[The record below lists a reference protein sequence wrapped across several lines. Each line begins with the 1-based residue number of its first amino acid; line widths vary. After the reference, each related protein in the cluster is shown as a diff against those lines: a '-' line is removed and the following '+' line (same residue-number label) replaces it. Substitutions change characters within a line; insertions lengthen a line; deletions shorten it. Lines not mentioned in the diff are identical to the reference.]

1 MFKIDKSSVEF
12 LDANRF
18 LTILP
23 PHEQTEDAA
32 RQLAAQHPDASDNA
46 SPKSPRHSEAAKQ
59 DLKEAPKKEA
69 SRKESSQKEA
79 AVHAEDTSPE
89 EVQKTTPEHVLE
101 LAKDEADRIRKDAET
116 AAAKLLEDAKYES
129 FCIINEAS
137 TQAEQIRIE
146 AWQKGYSEGM
156 ELLNQQAETQKSE
169 FEGFMRSI
177 LLQTDQFTQAVNA
190 AFEENVLRLSFAIAK
205 KIINIQLKNDD
216 SIFEQLVKRTVQ
228 LHNEES
234 RFFLRVSP
242 SAYERYFQNGSD
254 WLRASMECAPFKVVA
269 DATLPEYGI
278 LLETEEG
285 LFKTGPD
292 VQLGIL
298 KEALGVKG
306 SADEAVL

>member
-18 LTILP
+18 LTVVP
-23 PHEQTEDAA
+23 QHEPEDAA
-32 RQLAAQHPDASDNA
+32 PQKTAQHPDTPGSRHASEKPFSRPETKVEDCKKIPPEADA
-46 SPKSPRHSEAAKQ
+46 S
-59 DLKEAPKKEA
+59 
-69 SRKESSQKEA
+69 SSKDAQPD
-79 AVHAEDTSPE
+79 AEE
-89 EVQKTTPEHVLE
+89 M
-101 LAKDEADRIRKDAET
+101 LALARREADRIRLEADA
-116 AAAKLLEDAKYES
+116 AAAKLLEDARYES
-129 FCIINEAS
+129 FCITNEANAN
-137 TQAEQIRIE
+137 AEQIRID
-146 AWQKGYSEGM
+146 AWQKGYSEGL
-156 ELLNQQAETQKSE
+156 ELLTAQTETQKRE
-169 FEGFMRSI
+169 FEELMRSI
-177 LLQTDQFTQAVNA
+177 LSQTNQFTQTVNA

-205 KIINIQLKNDD
+205 KIINIQLKNND

-228 LHNEES
+228 LHHEES

-254 WLRASMECAPFKVVA
+254 WLRTSMECAPFKVIA
-269 DATLPEYGI
+269 DASLPEYGI